1 MSNQQ
6 EQKNVEFALEKSNYI
21 LMGIGLLIIVLGLIL
36 MIGGRSDDPKVFN
49 ESMFSFQRITLA
61 PLLILGGLVFEFY
74 AIMKRPKSN

>member
-74 AIMKRPKSN
+74 AIMKRPKRN